1 MRIGIDVRYLSHGLV
16 GGVHTYVQHIVPAL
30 VDVARDHQIFLYA
43 DSKAPFELTDLPG
56 RVTVRTLPY
65 KNGLSSFHLDLR
77 GLKQAMAQ
85 DRLDIAHFP
94 ANYGFAP
101 SGTKSIITLH
111 DEINIL
117 PWWEIIKGHPKN
129 ARTVAM
135 MTYLHYCST
144 RAVRQADWLL
154 TVSEY
159 ARQQIAR
166 YSRQPLERI
175 TAIHHAPTHDLRRVS
190 DAAAYQDVQQRHGLT
205 RPYILADGLKNP
217 GVIIRAWRRL
227 PEALRQ
233 QYQIVFFS
241 RRPDPWPVIHEAVN
255 EGYARLLIRP
265 SREELIVLFSNAQA
279 FVFPSWIEGFGLPI
293 LEAMTCGA
301 PFIGSDRGSIPEVAG
316 NAGLIVDAEDDGVLA
331 QHLTTILTNPAEQER
346 LRQLGYARSAQFS
359 WRKTAEGILACYE
372 RVVNSKQ

>member
-43 DSKAPFELTDLPG
+43 DNKAPFELTNLPG
-56 RVTVRTLPY
+56 WVTVRTLPY
-65 KNGLSSFHLDLR
+65 KNGLSSFQLDLR

-85 DRLDIAHFP
+85 DKLDIAHFP

-101 SGTKSIITLH
+101 SGTKSVITLH
-111 DEINIL
+111 DEINIM

-129 ARTVAM
+129 ARTVMM

-166 YSRQPLERI
+166 YGRLSPQKI
-175 TAIHHAPTHDLRRVS
+175 TAIHHAPTPDLRRVD
-190 DAAAYQDVQQRHGLT
+190 DAAAYQDVQQRHNLT
-205 RPYILADGLKNP
+205 RPYLLADGRKNP

-227 PEALRQ
+227 PEAMR
-233 QYQIVFFS
+233 
-241 RRPDPWPVIHEAVN
+241 H
-255 EGYARLLIRP
+255 
-265 SREELIVLFSNAQA
+265 
-279 FVFPSWIEGFGLPI
+279 
-293 LEAMTCGA
+293 T
-301 PFIGSDRGSIPEVAG
+301 
-316 NAGLIVDAEDDGVLA
+316 
-331 QHLTTILTNPAEQER
+331 
-346 LRQLGYARSAQFS
+346 
-359 WRKTAEGILACYE
+359 
-372 RVVNSKQ
+372 

>member
-43 DSKAPFELTDLPG
+43 DNKAPFELTNLPG
-56 RVTVRTLPY
+56 WVTVRTLPY
-65 KNGLSSFHLDLR
+65 KNGLSSFQLDLR

-85 DRLDIAHFP
+85 DKLDIAHFP

-101 SGTKSIITLH
+101 SGTKSVITLH
-111 DEINIL
+111 DEINIM

-129 ARTVAM
+129 ARTVMM

-166 YSRQPLERI
+166 YGRLSPQKI
-175 TAIHHAPTHDLRRVS
+175 TAIHHAPTPDLRRVD
-190 DAAAYQDVQQRHGLT
+190 DAAAYQDVQQRHNLT

-241 RRPDPWPVIHEAVN
+241 RRPDPWPVIHEAVA
-255 EGYARLLIRP
+255 EGHARLLIRP
-265 SREELIVLFSNAQA
+265 SREDLIVLFSNAQA

-316 NAGLIVDAEDDGVLA
+316 NAGLIVDAEDDATLA
-331 QHLTTILTNPAEQER
+331 HHLQTLLTNPAEQER
-346 LRQLGYARSAQFS
+346 LRQLGYTRSAQFS
-359 WRKTAEGILACYE
+359 WRRTAEGILACYE
-372 RVVNSKQ
+372 QVVNSG

>member
-16 GGVHTYVQHIVPAL
+16 GGVHTYVQHMVPAL
-30 VDVARDHQIFLYA
+30 IDCARDHQIFLYA
-43 DSKAPFELTDLPG
+43 DTKAPFELTDLPG
-56 RVTVRTLPY
+56 WVTVRTLPY
-65 KNGLSSFHLDLR
+65 KNGLSSFQLDLR
-77 GLKQAMAQ
+77 DLKQAMAH

-101 SGTKSIITLH
+101 TGTKAIITLH

-117 PWWEIIKGHPKN
+117 PWWEIIKRHPKN
-129 ARTVAM
+129 ARTVFM
-135 MTYLHYCST
+135 MTYLHLCST

-175 TAIHHAPTHDLRRVS
+175 TAIHHAPTPDLRRV
-190 DAAAYQDVQQRHGLT
+190 DNAAAYQDVQQRHGLT

-227 PEALRQ
+227 PENLRQ
-233 QYQIVFFS
+233 QVQIVFFS
-241 RRPDPWPVIHEAVN
+241 RRPDPWPIIHEAVN
-255 EGYARLLIRP
+255 EGHARLLIRP
-265 SREELIVLFSNAQA
+265 SREDLIVLFSNAQA

-301 PFIGSDRGSIPEVAG
+301 SFIGSDRGSIPEVTGEAG
-316 NAGLIVDAEDDGVLA
+316 IIVDAEDDAALA
-331 QHLTTILTNPAEQER
+331 QHLLTVLTNPAEQER

-359 WRKTAEGILACYE
+359 WRNTAEGILACYE
-372 RVVNSKQ
+372 HVVNSQH